1 MTTLRA
7 WPAVLLTAL
16 AAYSVA
22 GCSAKAEEP
31 APQGPQTTTIVVS
44 YDELLN
50 QKTITRS
57 ATLAV
62 GDTLQV
68 SLGANPSTGYRWEP
82 QMQISDT
89 AVLEQAGHQAVAS
102 ADRVPGAPGSEVWA
116 LQAMGPGT
124 ASASTSYG
132 RPWEGGEQES
142 WTFTVSV
149 TVE

>member
-1 MTTLRA
+1 MTARLA
-7 WPAVLLTAL
+7 LTAL
-16 AAYSVA
+16 IVAMLA

-31 APQGPQTTTIVVS
+31 APKGPQTTTIVVS

-50 QKTITRS
+50 ERTINRT

-62 GDTLQV
+62 GDTLQI
-68 SLGANPSTGYRWEP
+68 SLGASPSTGYRWEP
-82 QMQISDT
+82 QMRISDT
-89 AVLEQAGHQAVAS
+89 DVLAQAGHQAIAP
-102 ADRVPGAPGSEVWA
+102 ANRTPGAPGSEVWA

-124 ASASTSYG
+124 ATAATTYS
-132 RPWEGGEQES
+132 RPWEGGEQDT